1 MTDLDARDT
10 FDRDAERYDRIR
22 PGYPDRLFD
31 DLASVGG
38 LPPNARI
45 LEIGVGTGQATLS
58 LLERGYH
65 VTGVE
70 LGTNLAALASRRLAR
85 FGNRVTIHVGPF
97 ESWPLPDEPFDA
109 VVAFTAFH
117 WVDATTRVPRA
128 AAALRAGGVLATVAT
143 HHVAGGTE
151 RFFQDVQRCYERWD
165 PTTATGL
172 RLPPPQDVASESDEV
187 DRSGLF
193 GPVEF
198 RRYERDRLYTTAEYL
213 DVLRTYSG
221 HQTLDPEALD
231 GLLQCIE
238 ELIDDR
244 YSGRIEKRYLNE
256 LRLARRLPTPWEGL
270 PAGGG
275 SVGSR

>member
-1 MTDLDARDT
+1 MSDRVGRET
-10 FDRDAERYDRIR
+10 FDRAAERYDRTR
-22 PGYPDRLFD
+22 PGYPDRLFH
-31 DLASVGG
+31 DLASLGG

-45 LEIGVGTGQATLS
+45 LEIGTGTGQATSS

-70 LGTNLAALASRRLAR
+70 LGANLAALARRRLAR
-85 FGNRVTIHVGPF
+85 FGSRVTIHVGPF

-117 WVDATTRVPRA
+117 WVDATTRVERA

-143 HHVAGGTE
+143 NHVAGGTE
-151 RFFQDVQRCYERWD
+151 RFFQDVQRCYARWD
-165 PTTATGL
+165 PTTATGF
-172 RLPPPQDVASESDEV
+172 RVPPADDIASESGEI

-193 GPVEF
+193 GPVTF
-198 RRYERDRLYTTAEYL
+198 KRYERDRPYTTAQYL

-221 HQTLDPEALD
+221 HQTVEPDALD
-231 GLLQCIE
+231 GLLRCIE

-244 YSGRIEKRYLNE
+244 YNGRIEKRYLNE
-256 LRLARRLPTPWEGL
+256 LRLARRLPTP
-270 PAGGG
+270 
-275 SVGSR
+275 